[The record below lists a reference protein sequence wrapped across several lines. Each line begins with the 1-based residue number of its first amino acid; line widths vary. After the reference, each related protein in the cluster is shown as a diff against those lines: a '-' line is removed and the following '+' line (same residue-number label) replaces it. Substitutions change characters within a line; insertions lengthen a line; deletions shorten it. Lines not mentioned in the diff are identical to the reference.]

1 MFLKRELTK
10 LFVKSQKTMV
20 ESKRKHIKTD
30 KQQPLA
36 GHTQARTG
44 QTKTILLQSSTRTN
58 HQN

>member
-1 MFLKRELTK
+1 
-10 LFVKSQKTMV
+10 MV